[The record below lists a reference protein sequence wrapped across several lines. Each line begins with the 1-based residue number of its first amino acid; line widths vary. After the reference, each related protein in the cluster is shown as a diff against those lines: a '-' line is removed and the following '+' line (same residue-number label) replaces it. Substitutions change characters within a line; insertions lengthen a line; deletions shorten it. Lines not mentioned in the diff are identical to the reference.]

1 MVSIRHPRIFP
12 QVNILGF
19 TSSFFDVNQQSFD
32 PELDFEYWWMVVR
45 WDEPPIVILSDQFG
59 FVSLVW
65 NLKHLHDPWGKN
77 GTAKANII
85 DFQSR
90 HVPVHQR
97 WTFPGCLW
105 FLYRFSCWRSPFFP
119 GSGPSN
125 TSSIFYGVL
134 LGNPQIVG
142 FLVGW
147 KPHNTSYFGV
157 KLLEFW
163 MGSDRFRCVWV
174 PFGPDSMCFML
185 PSTDRD
191 HPKAVRVSAIWSHW
205 SAGKAMKMEKNW

>member
-77 GTAKANII
+77 GTAKANIV

-125 TSSIFYGVL
+125 TSSVFYGVL
-134 LGNPQIVG
+134 LGNPQILG
-142 FLVGW
+142 FLVGFSNHTSRAELFW
-147 KPHNTSYFGV
+147 KV

-163 MGSDRFRCVWV
+163 MGSD
-174 PFGPDSMCFML
+174 L
-185 PSTDRD
+185 IDRSW
-191 HPKAVRVSAIWSHW
+191 PPESRNRVSAIGFHW